1 MVHDY
6 PARYERDVPGLK
18 TMKRH
23 YDIKTIQEAV
33 AAEAKIQITDL
44 STARYRA
51 FLHPRKVG
59 VYLCRMFTGATAR
72 EIANAFGLRSDSN
85 VAAYSRQIEET
96 DDLVKR
102 VIRLLEVQKETN
114 CENEV

>member
-1 MVHDY
+1 MN
-6 PARYERDVPGLK
+6 
-18 TMKRH
+18 
-23 YDIKTIQEAV
+23 
-33 AAEAKIQITDL
+33 
-44 STARYRA
+44 RA

-72 EIANAFGLRSDSN
+72 EIANAFCLRSDSN